1 MRDGEKE
8 GNRRS
13 LNWKYTILV
22 TDAIHLSLISHLSFF
37 VILISNSCYFVGIAA
52 TMLLPLLQM
61 GDLYRKLSLAQ
72 LICFAYC
79 KTVII
84 FISFVSHDLNLSA
97 IRFRRFVNDFVVCCC
112 VISIWGWIWYTN
124 KWTNKP
130 NWKISFSW
138 KWFCNWLYQYTEIYL
153 LHCFAKWKE
162 MKTKI
167 KFNLDSSDLRLLI
180 NFNRF
185 SFAHIRFSLARLPQ
199 NVIRKKISGRFSL
212 TLTQLLY

>member
-37 VILISNSCYFVGIAA
+37 VILIPNSCYFVGIAA
-52 TMLLPLLQM
+52 TMLLLLLLQM

-72 LICFAYC
+72 LICFAHC

-124 KWTNKP
+124 KQANQIGKYHFPESDFATDSINTP
-130 NWKISFSW
+130 RFTCSIV
-138 KWFCNWLYQYTEIYL
+138 L
-153 LHCFAKWKE
+153 LNEKKWKQ
-162 MKTKI
+162 KSNSI
-167 KFNLDSSDLRLLI
+167 WI
-180 NFNRF
+180 P
-185 SFAHIRFSLARLPQ
+185 AI
-199 NVIRKKISGRFSL
+199 
-212 TLTQLLY
+212 